1 MKIDPYIKNKLKKI
15 FSETL
20 KQSKEVITFTSSGEL
35 SSDQIELLLKSIVTK
50 RGKPEVVFE
59 TDPELLAGVVIKKG
73 SRTIDLSIKGRL
85 EQLQNNLYG
94 SI

>member
-1 MKIDPYIKNKLKKI
+1 MKIDPYIKNKLKRI

-20 KQSKEVITFTSSGEL
+20 TQSKEVITFISSRQL

-50 RGKPEVVFE
+50 GEKPEVVFK

-73 SRTIDLSIKGRL
+73 SRTIDLSLRGRL